1 MSSVQI
7 YSTNK
12 QRVYALII
20 TLLLGVLFLL
30 LLFWIK
36 IITPDPPFPESESGG
51 GQELA
56 LGIADLGN
64 DNVDFSAMGA
74 VTDVVTA
81 SNSESIDELLSDPDG
96 LEISKDKAKTK
107 TSSKSETPLL
117 PKHQKVI
124 IIPETAPIAETTPI
138 SEAERI
144 LKQSQEAKAHRGGG
158 IGSTTEAGQAG
169 SADGN
174 PFAHGS
180 GGTGNGTGGGN
191 GNESGSHSG
200 KGNSGAG
207 NFSFNLKGRSI
218 LVPPKLPSDLKE
230 EGKVVVE
237 ITVDAEGNVIEAN
250 PNGRGTSTASAV
262 LKAKAKQAALR
273 TRFNV
278 EGKYQE
284 QHGTLIFVFSFD

>member
-1 MSSVQI
+1 MSTVQI
-7 YSTNK
+7 YSTFK
-12 QRVYALII
+12 QRIYALVL
-20 TLLLGVLFLL
+20 TLLMGALFLM

-64 DNVDFSAMGA
+64 DNVDFSTMGA

-81 SNSESIDELLSDPDG
+81 SDSKAIDDVLSDPDG
-96 LEISKDKAKTK
+96 VEIYNPKIKTHSKTK
-107 TSSKSETPLL
+107 ASIL
-117 PKHQKVI
+117 PKNQKI
-124 IIPETAPIAETTPI
+124 IVIPETVPIPESRPI

-144 LKQSQEAKAHRGGG
+144 LKQSQEAKALRGGG
-158 IGSTTEAGQAG
+158 IGSSTAPGQSG

-180 GGTGNGTGGGN
+180 GGTGTGTDGGN

-200 KGNSGAG
+200 KGNSGSG
-207 NFSFNLKGRSI
+207 NFSFNLKGRSV

-250 PNGRGTSTASAV
+250 PNGRGTSTGSAV

-284 QHGTLIFVFSFD
+284 QHGTLIFIFSFD